1 MFKEIHNIDNSTCAL
16 YDMVS
21 YIFNKLCSLKN
32 NIIGFIPI
40 EPHTDKQ
47 SMSDNN
53 EKSGLLIFISF
64 LNSNT
69 MITLGQPSSIADNS
83 FASKI
88 EQNGAHQIDQ
98 NSEKETSSL
107 NLADEDFQK

>member
-1 MFKEIHNIDNSTCAL
+1 MFKEIHHIDNSTCAL

-40 EPHTDKQ
+40 EPHTDNK
-47 SMSDNN
+47 
-53 EKSGLLIFISF
+53 KSGLLIFISF

-107 NLADEDFQK
+107 NSADEDFQK